1 MNAIDKLSVNTLR
14 FLALDA
20 VQRAQSG
27 HPGTPM
33 GIAPMAY
40 VLWTRF
46 LRHSP
51 SDPDWVDRDRF
62 VLSSGHAS
70 ALLYA
75 LLHLTG
81 YDLPLSEMKNFR
93 QWGSCTPGHP
103 EVRHVPGVE
112 TTTGPLGQGFAN
124 AVGMAIAE
132 AHLSAIFNNID
143 TPEIVNHHTYVIVSD
158 GDLMEGITS
167 EGASLAGHLR
177 LGKLIVLYDDNRISI
192 EGSTDLTFTEDRLKR
207 FEAYGWYVQRVED
220 GNDLD
225 AIDNAIRNA
234 QSENDKPSIIAVR
247 TEIAYG
253 APTMQGKASAHAGAF
268 GEGEVAGAKEVLGWP
283 TQESFYIPERVLNH
297 FREAVDAGEQYIS
310 QWQQR
315 FDEYAQKYPE
325 ETAEFQ
331 RRMRGALPEAWGSY
345 LPGFE
350 PDPKGDATRMA
361 TGIILNALASV
372 IPELMGGS
380 ADLAPAT
387 RTLIEGSN
395 DFGPE
400 NYAARNLR
408 FGVREH
414 AMAGVVNGLALHGGI
429 RPYGATFLIFYD
441 YMRPAVRMAA
451 MMRLPSIFVFT
462 HDSVGLGEDGPT
474 HQPVEQIFG
483 LRSVPNLTCIRP
495 CDQNEV
501 VEAWRFALKN
511 KDGPTC
517 ILLTRQLLPILDRKV
532 YPSADCLQHGA
543 YVISDAEGSKP
554 EVILISTGSEVHI
567 ALEAQ
572 AILSEQDVHAR
583 VVAMPCWELF
593 EQQTRAYR
601 NSVLPPDVKARVAI
615 EAGITL
621 GWERWIGDNGTVIGL
636 DCFGAS
642 APWKRLYQEFG
653 LTAEN
658 VVKIALEVIRRTD

>member
-1 MNAIDKLSVNTLR
+1 MTQKKQGNITGLIYPYGTNHSERMVNDLSRRSYEFRMQVLHMVHAHQTGHIGGAFSIAEILVALYFHHLQIDPKKP
-14 FLALDA
+14 
-20 VQRAQSG
+20 G
-27 HPGTPM
+27 H
-33 GIAPMAY
+33 
-40 VLWTRF
+40 LE
-46 LRHSP
+46 
-51 SDPDWVDRDRF
+51 RDRF
-62 VLSSGHAS
+62 ILSSGHAS

-75 LLHLTG
+75 LVHLTG
-81 YDLPLSEMKNFR
+81 YDLPLSEIKNFR
-93 QWGSCTPGHP
+93 QWGSRTPGHP
-103 EVRHVPGVE
+103 EYRYVPGVD

-132 AHLSAIFNNID
+132 AHLSAIFNKID
-143 TPEIVNHHTYVIVSD
+143 APEIINHHTYVIVSD

-192 EGSTDLTFTEDRLKR
+192 EGSTDLSFTEDRLKR
-207 FEAYGWYVQRVED
+207 FEAYGWYVQQVED

-234 QSENDKPSIIAVR
+234 QSEIDKPAIIAVH

-283 TQESFYIPERVLNH
+283 TQEPFYIPDRVLNH

-315 FDEYAQKYPE
+315 FDTYAQKYSE
-325 ETAEFQ
+325 EAADFQ
-331 RRMRGALPEAWGSY
+331 RRIRGALPEAWESY
-345 LPGFE
+345 LPSFE

-361 TGIILNALASV
+361 TGIILNALAPV

-387 RTLIEGSN
+387 RTLMENSNNFGS
-395 DFGPE
+395 D

-414 AMAGVVNGLALHGGI
+414 AMAGIVNGLALHGGI

-451 MMRLPSIFVFT
+451 MMRLPSIFIFT

-501 VEAWRFALKN
+501 VEAWRFALRN

-572 AILSEQDVHAR
+572 ASLSEQG
-583 VVAMPCWELF
+583 VVDHP
-593 EQQTRAYR
+593 
-601 NSVLPPDVKARVAI
+601 
-615 EAGITL
+615 
-621 GWERWIGDNGTVIGL
+621 
-636 DCFGAS
+636 
-642 APWKRLYQEFG
+642 
-653 LTAEN
+653 
-658 VVKIALEVIRRTD
+658 